1 MRRLLDRIY
10 LACGVLGAVFLAAIA
25 VLIFSQI
32 IARSLDLFIPAA
44 NDFAGFCL
52 AASSFLALAYTFR
65 AGSHIRVTL
74 LLQRL
79 PPRWRRGFD
88 LASLAVAAL
97 MIGYFAWY
105 AVALVGDSLHFGDL
119 SEGLVPVA
127 LWIPQSAMALGLI
140 VLTLALVDEFVAVLR
155 GQQPSYDQALD
166 IVLGEPAS
174 ED

>member
-1 MRRLLDRIY
+1 MRRLLDRVY
-10 LACGVLGAVFLAAIA
+10 LLCGALAAGFLAMIAI
-25 VLIFSQI
+25 LIVSQI
-32 IARSLDLFIPAA
+32 IARSLNLFIPAA

-52 AASSFLALAYTFR
+52 AASSFLALAYSFR

-79 PPRWRRGFD
+79 PPRWRHGFD
-88 LASLAVAAL
+88 LFSLAVAAL

-105 AVALVGDSLHFGDL
+105 AVALVRDSWRFGDL

-140 VLTLALVDEFVAVLR
+140 VLTLALVDEFVVVLR
-155 GQQPSYDQALD
+155 GGQPSYDQALD
-166 IVLGEPAS
+166 VVLGEAAR